1 MRGSSTFSKVFLTFL
16 VLASALVLWRL
27 AWEVGKVWVYT
38 HMGDMWSLLYLN
50 EEPAAEFDE
59 ISLEDFPGPP
69 YPAPGD
75 TLVEVAGLPATVD
88 NYFSVFN
95 PGTDPGIEIPV
106 SFRSDGEVF
115 ETTIVTRSIPFVNAF
130 QILVLTVLKILIA
143 LALLFIAVYGAIRRP
158 GSVPVRYLGIFCI
171 TLAAQ
176 VSSGAAYAE
185 AYQAFGIP
193 PFVLWVLLF
202 FLFVVSAAWLGLTL
216 HFPREHPVISNRRAL
231 VGAFLIVIP
240 VALFLWNIL
249 CFPNFDSPLNGP
261 LLIVFNIMGLL
272 ALVRSYRRA
281 GSFLEER
288 QTRLLLIGATPAILF
303 QVVLTSIVIVSPGW
317 FGNFTFITRM
327 YILIF
332 SYLIY
337 LMVPLFFGLAIR
349 RYRLLELE
357 AKLKRGTRFFLMNL
371 LLLGVMLGAVY
382 LIAHFILDGLGVQS
396 RTPTLVIGLV
406 MALGFIPGQRKL
418 RSLLAERF
426 YPEKSRLRAILRD
439 FLRSSLATA
448 DARTFWQGF
457 EARLADGLGTE
468 RIYPVICRS
477 GDPRMLLEGVESLPF
492 CSDDELMR
500 RLDESRHPLL
510 VDELL
515 ASGKVEMAEEQREWL
530 ERTGSAILIPLHVS
544 SGLAGFLALGK
555 KSSEEDYSSEELEL
569 LQSLSAQVSLVA
581 ENLELLSEK
590 IEKEKLDQQLEVA
603 RSIQERLLPDRSPRT
618 PGLEVEGLIR
628 FCLQVAGDYYD
639 ILPLEDG
646 RTAVAIGDVSGKGVG
661 PALLMANLQASLRTT
676 QEIGMELSESV
687 SRINRLVCENTPT
700 DMFITFFVCVFE
712 PGTGTLRYVNAGH
725 DPPVLISPAGSYTR
739 LPDGGLLLGFDRES
753 VYREG
758 SVRLGPGEAL
768 LMYTDGVTEAMDEL
782 GEEFGEERLL
792 RVAID
797 NSDQPLRVLLSA
809 VESAV
814 VGFHGTDDFYDDFT
828 LIAMRAKEIRGHS
841 TYLG

>member
-1 MRGSSTFSKVFLTFL
+1 M
-16 VLASALVLWRL
+16 
-27 AWEVGKVWVYT
+27 GKVWTYT
-38 HMGDMWSLLYLN
+38 HMGDMWSLLFLS

-59 ISLEDFPGPP
+59 VSLEDFPEPP
-69 YPAPGD
+69 YPQPGD
-75 TLVEVAGLPATVD
+75 TLIEVNGLPATVE

-95 PGTDPGIEIPV
+95 PGTEPGIEVPIAF
-106 SFRSDGEVF
+106 SSDGEVL
-115 ETTIVTRSIPFVNAF
+115 ETTIVTRSVPFINAF
-130 QILVLTVLKILIA
+130 QILVLTALKALIT
-143 LALLFIAVYGAIRRP
+143 LALLFISIYGTARRRD
-158 GSVPVRYLGIFCI
+158 SIPVRYLALFCL

-176 VSSGAAYAE
+176 VSSGAAYAP

-193 PFVLWVLLF
+193 AFVLWALLF
-202 FLFVVSAAWLGLTL
+202 LLFAQSSAWLGLTL
-216 HFPREHPVISNRRAL
+216 HFPREHPVVRNRRAWI
-231 VGAFLIVIP
+231 GALLIAIP
-240 VALFLWNIL
+240 LALFLWNIL
-249 CFPNFDSPLNGP
+249 GYENFDSPLNGP
-261 LLIVFNIMGLL
+261 VLIVFNIVGLL
-272 ALVRSYRRA
+272 ALVRSFRRA
-281 GSFLEER
+281 ESFLEER
-288 QTRLLLIGATPAILF
+288 QTRLLLIGATPAMLF
-303 QVVLTSIVIVSPGW
+303 QIVLTSILIVSPGW
-317 FGNFTFITRM
+317 FGSFTFITRM

-357 AKLKRGTRFFLMNL
+357 AKLKRGTRFFLTNL
-371 LLLGVMLGAVY
+371 FLLGVMLGAVY
-382 LIAHFILDGLGVQS
+382 LIAHFILDSLGVES

-406 MALGFIPGQRKL
+406 MALGFVPGQRKL
-418 RSLLAERF
+418 RSLLEERF
-426 YPEKSRLRAILRD
+426 YPEKSRLREILRD
-439 FLRSSLATA
+439 FLRTSLATA
-448 DARTFWQGF
+448 DAGTFWQGF

-468 RIYPVICRS
+468 RIYPVICHS
-477 GDPRMLLEGVESLPF
+477 GDPRMLLEGLESLPF
-492 CSDDELMR
+492 CSDDELVR
-500 RLDESRHPLL
+500 RLADSRHPLL

-515 ASGKVEMAEEQREWL
+515 ASGKVDLTGDQREWL
-530 ERTGSAILIPLHVS
+530 ETTASAILLPLHVS

-603 RSIQERLLPDRSPRT
+603 RSIQERLLPDHSPET

-628 FCLQVAGDYYD
+628 ICLQVAGDYYD

-676 QEIGMELSESV
+676 QEIGIELSDSV

-700 DMFITFFVCVFE
+700 DMFITFFVSVFE
-712 PGTGTLRYVNAGH
+712 PETGTLRYVNAGH
-725 DPPVLISPAGSYTR
+725 DPPMLIGPRGSSTR
-739 LPDGGLLLGFDRES
+739 LTEGGLLLGFDRES

-758 SVRLGPGEAL
+758 SVHLGPGETL

-792 RVAID
+792 SVAVD
-797 NSDQPLRVLLSA
+797 NSDQALREILSA
-809 VESAV
+809 VEAAV
-814 VGFHGTDDFYDDFT
+814 VGFHGTDHFYDDFT
-828 LIAMRAKEIRGHS
+828 LIAMRTKGS
-841 TYLG
+841 S